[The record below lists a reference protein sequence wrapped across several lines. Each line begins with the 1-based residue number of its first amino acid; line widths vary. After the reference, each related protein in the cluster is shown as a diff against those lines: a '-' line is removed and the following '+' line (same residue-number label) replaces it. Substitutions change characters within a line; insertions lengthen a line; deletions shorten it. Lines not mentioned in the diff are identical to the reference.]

1 MKQCM
6 KSFAVFALCLCLL
19 TGGFAV
25 LAERWAFEDG
35 KLPDGWS
42 QVLDESEV
50 TATNI
55 LDPVNPN
62 ASQEAKNLY
71 AYLCTLAN
79 ADEFLTGQ
87 FDIAN
92 ANRSY
97 ETVTRD
103 FGFEPALYSARYV
116 TNVGQGSNYSI
127 TRSDEKDELGL
138 YKISYPDDLMCCT
151 PDSVEKVNTLMK
163 MHYDNGNVL
172 LIHSD
177 SANRDVCAKAA
188 MLRGKYDSKDDVIM
202 ELDITNPDRDLPVY
216 ALWYRYQTDLMTQ
229 LKKMEDLGVKAY
241 LWRPWI
247 EFNLSG
253 FNGATD
259 EGKAAFVRV
268 FQQTVQRMIDFGL
281 TGFLVTYSP
290 AGASNNT
297 IQRDPG
303 NDYIDSYAMT
313 VYSESNDLGRIAGQK
328 LHNYRWYAKT
338 GKPIGFSEFSCRTG
352 AWREVDKQ
360 PRASSFD
367 LLADTATVYPN
378 LTWINFWGDGSY
390 SLQNSDESMAN
401 GNDDGRM
408 FMDSPYTLSLE
419 EIPDYRNTKFIAPGV
434 AQVRLQ
440 GEGAGVYH
448 GLEEKEYSS
457 SELKAMGIDPT
468 KVETVRANT
477 DYGITF
483 FSEDHCSG
491 TAYGFVGST
500 KNLAPSTV
508 AKFRSCRIEPV
519 QNLALEKDIWGN
531 DNDEESYKANDGLL
545 SLWEGRLGADGTAWL
560 YVDMGERCTIS
571 KYSVRNAGVT
581 QRADMYNTR
590 SFRVQ
595 YSNDAENWTTVS
607 EVKDNSLSVVTR
619 NIQPVTARYFR
630 LLITEPNR
638 STIAADLDVA
648 MISEFELY
656 GVVFNGDQTPEEI
669 PDEGIDNVEED
680 VIGPVIDTGDDTDP
694 DDEPETSDDNAD
706 SAGKKK
712 KVIRKIV
719 TNDTTWIIV
728 AAVAAGVA
736 VIGGGIGLF
745 FVLRKRKKNPNT
757 PQTP

>member
-1 MKQCM
+1 MKQFL

-35 KLPDGWS
+35 KLPDDWS

-92 ANRSY
+92 ANHSY

-188 MLRGKYDSKDDVIM
+188 MLRGKYDSGDDVIM

-216 ALWYRYQTDLMTQ
+216 ALWYRYQTDVMTQ
-229 LKKMEDLGVKAY
+229 LKKMEELGVKAY

-247 EFNLSG
+247 EFNNVG
-253 FNGATD
+253 FNGSTD
-259 EGKAAFVRV
+259 EGKASFVRV

-290 AGASNNT
+290 SFWMNT
-297 IQRDPG
+297 IDRNPG

-313 VYSESNDLGRIAGQK
+313 VYSESHDLGHIAGLK
-328 LHNYRWYAKT
+328 LKNYSWYAKT
-338 GKPIGFSEFSCRTG
+338 GKPIGFSEVSCRTG
-352 AWREVDKQ
+352 DWKRVSEQ

-378 LTWINFWGDGSY
+378 LTWVNFWGDGSY
-390 SLQNSDESMAN
+390 SLQNSDESMAL

-419 EIPDYRNTKFIAPGV
+419 EIPDYRTTRFIAPGV

-448 GLEEKEYSS
+448 GLEEREYSF

-468 KVETVRANT
+468 RIESVRANT

-483 FSEDHCSG
+483 FSEDHCGG
-491 TAYGFVGST
+491 TAYGFVGGT
-500 KNLAPSTV
+500 KNVAPSTV
-508 AKFRSCRIEPV
+508 AKFRSCRIETV
-519 QNLALEKDIWGN
+519 QNLGLEKDIWAS
-531 DNDEESYKANDGLL
+531 DNDDISYKANDGLL

-560 YVDMGERCTIS
+560 YIDLGEKCTIS
-571 KYSVRNAGVT
+571 KYSVRNAGST

-590 SFRVQ
+590 SFQIQ

-619 NIQPVTARYFR
+619 NIQPVTAQYFR

-656 GVVFNGDQTPEEI
+656 GVLSSDAQTPAQEEPGESTDI
-669 PDEGIDNVEED
+669 VEED
-680 VIGPVIDTGDDTDP
+680 VIDPVIDTGDDVDP

-706 SAGKKK
+706 STGKKK

-719 TNDTTWIIV
+719 TNDTTWIII
-728 AAVAAGVA
+728 AAVAAGVV
-736 VIGGGIGLF
+736 VIGGGLGLF
-745 FVLRKRKKNPNT
+745 FFLRKRKKNPDT